1 MTRMRTKK
9 MTWMLMLSVLVALGG
24 CAEDSGESYGP
35 PSYSGESSDG
45 RSITTGDGSGGSGGA
60 STGAS
65 SVPAEGCGE
74 GCEGI
79 EDVPAGQ
86 LTAGEWRDLDDWELW
101 LELMSG
107 DAWSDKQP
115 HWGYETTLRV
125 PVRVTTGGE
134 KVVDATVTLSDGSG
148 TEVWRARTDS
158 QGRAELFAS
167 AFAEDAG
174 PYAVTV
180 TSGSAT
186 ETVSDVDPAVFEELE
201 IDLASA
207 AEHGTRNLDLM
218 FVIDTTGS
226 MGDELWYI
234 QAELEDVIS
243 RAQADA
249 EQRFDLRLSM
259 NFYRDEGDFYVVRSH
274 PFTTD
279 VSEGLSHLAAEGAS
293 GGGDFPEAVDQAVAD
308 AIDGHEWSETATA
321 RLLFLVLDAPPHHE
335 DAILERLRDANR
347 AAAARGVKII
357 PVAGSGIDKDTEFL
371 MRFLAVTTGG
381 TYTFLTNHSGIGGDH
396 IEPSI
401 GPYKVWL
408 LNDLLVD
415 IITDEIS
422 PGTAD

>member
-1 MTRMRTKK
+1 
-9 MTWMLMLSVLVALGG
+9 
-24 CAEDSGESYGP
+24 
-35 PSYSGESSDG
+35 
-45 RSITTGDGSGGSGGA
+45 
-60 STGAS
+60 
-65 SVPAEGCGE
+65 
-74 GCEGI
+74 
-79 EDVPAGQ
+79 
-86 LTAGEWRDLDDWELW
+86 
-101 LELMSG
+101 
-107 DAWSDKQP
+107 
-115 HWGYETTLRV
+115 
-125 PVRVTTGGE
+125 
-134 KVVDATVTLSDGSG
+134 
-148 TEVWRARTDS
+148 
-158 QGRAELFAS
+158 
-167 AFAEDAG
+167 
-174 PYAVTV
+174 
-180 TSGSAT
+180 
-186 ETVSDVDPAVFEELE
+186 
-201 IDLASA
+201 
-207 AEHGTRNLDLM
+207 M

-259 NFYRDEGDFYVVRSH
+259 NFYRDQGDAYVVRSN

-279 VSEGLSHLAAEGAS
+279 ISAGLWALGQESAN
-293 GGGDFPEAVDQAVAD
+293 GGGDFPEAVDQALAD
-308 AIDGHEWSETATA
+308 AIHDHEWSETATA
-321 RLLFLVLDAPPHHE
+321 RLIFLVLDAPPHHE
-335 DAILERLRDANR
+335 DPILDRLRLANR

-415 IITDEIS
+415 IITDEVS